1 MFYWRTIDQVS
12 SPFILLIC
20 SFFFRSFYLTSIY
33 DHSIHEAFSKIIQSQ
48 MRQLRDL
55 ENMLDLV
62 TAVIDLNDD
71 FILIPSSSFS
81 RQHNWIRSSFVI
93 FTINFVSLRIRNLSK
108 VNYRNYVVMLSMFI
122 PIFQQSMGKKWN
134 NNKISKFSSMSW
146 FIIVENSIEN
156 WGEY

>member
-1 MFYWRTIDQVS
+1 MFYRRTIDQVS

-122 PIFQQSMGKKWN
+122 PIFQQSMGKK
-134 NNKISKFSSMSW
+134 
-146 FIIVENSIEN
+146 
-156 WGEY
+156 